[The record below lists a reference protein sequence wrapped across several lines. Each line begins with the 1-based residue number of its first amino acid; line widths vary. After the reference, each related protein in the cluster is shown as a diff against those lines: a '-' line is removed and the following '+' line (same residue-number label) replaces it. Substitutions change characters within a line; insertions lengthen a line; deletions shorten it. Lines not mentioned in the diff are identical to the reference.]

1 MAHLD
6 SRHRDILDFLADNQE
21 YTLTLM
27 DIGNAVGIDHPQK
40 VLDKIDQLERKGYI
54 AKNPFGGYQVLR
66 KYDETNQLA
75 LPFFGFAQCWNA
87 GKAIL
92 DEYPR
97 KKLMVDNGIVSSSEM
112 KSCFITR
119 AKGDSMEPF
128 IQSGDFVLIQV
139 QQIFSPEDKVL
150 VVHNNKPKIKKIR
163 SDGEKWVLHSLNREH
178 SDIQVEEYDDAN
190 IVWVVRKVFPSTAF
204 EV

>member
-1 MAHLD
+1 
-6 SRHRDILDFLADNQE
+6 
-21 YTLTLM
+21 
-27 DIGNAVGIDHPQK
+27 
-40 VLDKIDQLERKGYI
+40 
-54 AKNPFGGYQVLR
+54 
-66 KYDETNQLA
+66 
-75 LPFFGFAQCWNA
+75 
-87 GKAIL
+87 
-92 DEYPR
+92 
-97 KKLMVDNGIVSSSEM
+97 MVDNGVVSPSEM

-163 SDGEKWVLHSLNREH
+163 SDGERWVLHSLNREH

-190 IVWVVRKVFPSTAF
+190 IV
-204 EV
+204 